1 MAILF
6 QMAVRAIPTFIV
18 VYFSNGVVDQV
29 LKMIPTN
36 ILSGLSVAS
45 GLLPAIGLSILMTMM
60 MKGFFW
66 PFLLFGFALAT
77 YLELNIL
84 SITLISLAF
93 AMIYSL
99 IMEVKDRQNE
109 MPKVINYNDEEGEY
123 DL

>member
-1 MAILF
+1 
-6 QMAVRAIPTFIV
+6 
-18 VYFSNGVVDQV
+18 
-29 LKMIPTN
+29 
-36 ILSGLSVAS
+36 
-45 GLLPAIGLSILMTMM
+45 MTMM